1 MQGNLHFSALFAGT
15 LLSAVTPLCL
25 ATSLDF
31 TLKPGQ
37 VSENAHPL
45 KDDQLQSGLQLAL
58 HNELLKLAVD
68 YKIQATMDDLGAINN
83 DSAQQRIG
91 TTVRSKVLD
100 QLLGGKT
107 QLKTNSVVRTGT
119 NGYSHQ
125 LTPAFSRSLLD
136 IATVD
141 IKYGYLLSKASAR
154 AVENQTQSYSFG
166 LRGSLP
172 GGQINWSG
180 AYSTASTFRDQSAPA
195 LRVENF
201 KFQSEYRVAP
211 QLKLKLFS
219 DLKQKTRLAASREV
233 TTAESRYGAGF
244 TWKPSQRYS
253 MDLKV
258 NRRDQ
263 SQTGE
268 QELLRSGSVSWFPNP
283 NLALSFNY
291 GDQLVEGER
300 GILFNTRLE
309 FDRF

>member
-1 MQGNLHFSALFAGT
+1 MQGNHHLTALLAST
-15 LLSAVTPLCL
+15 LLSAVAPICL
-25 ATSLDF
+25 ATSLDL

-37 VSENAHPL
+37 ISENAHPL

-68 YKIQATMDDLGAINN
+68 YKIQATVDELGAIDN
-83 DSAQQRIG
+83 DSAQQRLGAIL
-91 TTVRSKVLD
+91 RSKVLD
-100 QLLGGKT
+100 QLLGGTT
-107 QLKTNSVVRTGT
+107 QLKTNSVVRTST
-119 NGYSHQ
+119 DGYSHQ
-125 LTPAFSRSLLD
+125 LSPAFSRSLLN

-141 IKYGYLLSKASAR
+141 IKYGYLLSKASAN
-154 AVENQTQSYSFG
+154 AAENQTQSYSFG

-172 GGQINWSG
+172 GGQVNWSG
-180 AYSTASTFRDQSAPA
+180 AYSTSSTFRDQSDPA

-211 QLKLKLFS
+211 QLQLKLFS
-219 DLKQKTRLAASREV
+219 DIKQKTQLAASREV

-253 MDLKV
+253 MDLKL

-263 SQTGE
+263 SRTGE
-268 QELLRSGSVSWFPNP
+268 QDLLRSGSVSWFPNSS
-283 NLALSFNY
+283 LALSLNY